1 MSPTIVSKTTK
12 LDRVRETDPTSVAAQ
27 WLEKAAVACLFLFVA
42 YAPHS
47 IAVTQTAWLLGMLC
61 WVIRFAFYPPPR
73 VYRTPIDYALIGF
86 FILTGISSFLSYEP
100 FISIG
105 KLRAASLFTI
115 VYLFAENIPSRRV
128 IRLLALTLVAS
139 CSIGVLYTFGERLVG
154 RGIKVETVAEN
165 SPLTAAIVTLDR
177 KKLPLAIKSGDTV
190 LEVDDQRV
198 RDLDDLANAL
208 NSSHDSGPARVKIYR
223 GEWIATL
230 EVPRGRLLPG
240 TTAQE
245 RLGVSAWSTGRDW
258 RASGLYGQY
267 VSYAEALQLIIAL
280 AVGMFVSLPAKR
292 SWQSGLLLLAIAGL
306 GCALALTVT
315 RASWLAFLVSTT
327 VIFLLGAG
335 RKAILTATVLAIPLI
350 LAGLFI
356 LQQKR
361 NVGFLDFTDQST
373 TWRDTVWR
381 EGYGLLTSKPRH
393 LLMGVGMDSIKGHW
407 RKWRLFDG
415 GRLPWGHMHSNLLQ
429 IGLERGIPALILWL
443 SFLAI
448 YARMLWRLARNPAL
462 SVTNNLNNWAELGVV
477 LGALGG
483 LCGFFT
489 SGLVH
494 YNWGDSEVV
503 MIFYCVVGLTLALE
517 RKVTLAG

>member
-198 RDLDDLANAL
+198 RDLDDLANGL
-208 NSSHDSGPARVKIYR
+208 NASQGSGPARVKFYR

-245 RLGVSAWSTGRDW
+245 RLGVSGWSTGRDW

-280 AVGMFVSLPAKR
+280 VVGMFVSLPVKR
-292 SWQSGLLLLAIAGL
+292 SWQGGLLLLAVAGL
-306 GCALALTVT
+306 GCALVLTVT
-315 RASWLAFLVSTT
+315 RASWLAFLISTT
-327 VIFLLGAG
+327 VIFVLGAG
-335 RKAILTATVLAIPLI
+335 RRAILTASVLAVPLI
-350 LAGLFI
+350 FAGLFI

-381 EGYGLLTSKPRH
+381 EGYGLLVSKPRH
-393 LLMGVGMDSIKGHW
+393 LLIGVGMDSIKGHW
-407 RKWRLFDG
+407 RKWGLFDG

-429 IGLERGIPALILWL
+429 IALERGIPALIVWL
-443 SFLAI
+443 IFLGI
-448 YARMLWRLARNPAL
+448 YARMLWRLARNPAI
-462 SVTNNLNNWAELGVV
+462 NAIKAFNNWVERGVV

-503 MIFYCVVGLTLALE
+503 MIFYSVVGLTLALE
-517 RKVTLAG
+517 RKLMFAE